1 MLRIPC
7 ACFAA
12 AVSARH
18 PLFDHGNPTDFLGP
32 IRSSGFSE
40 FRTNRSI
47 SFKSLSIN
55 LVNRCGPPTNTQSCF
70 SVATAALP

>member
-1 MLRIPC
+1 MLRISC

-18 PLFDHGNPTDFLGP
+18 PLFDRGSPTDFLGP
-32 IRSSGFSE
+32 IRSGGFSE